1 MDLAKQHLDVGLFT
15 NSLEP
20 MLEFWQQQVGLAFEE
35 VLATGGGSQQHR
47 HAFGG
52 GVLKINH
59 VRDRLADAPPSGYR
73 ELLLARDGISEPR
86 EMTDPDGN
94 RITLVPPGY
103 EGVTSSAVVIAVS
116 SLASARAYYGGTLG
130 WEERLEATF
139 ACGQTVLFL
148 HEDAT
153 IEPHADAMRAAG
165 YRYLTV
171 QVRDCDAEYN
181 AILGRGGTSGM
192 APRTMGAV
200 ARFGFVRDP
209 DGNWLEISQRA
220 SLTGPLPSN

>member
-1 MDLAKQHLDVGLFT
+1 MELAKNHLDVGLFT

-20 MLEFWQQQVGLAFEE
+20 MLEFWQQQVGLPFEE

-59 VRDRLADAPPSGYR
+59 VRDPLPEAPPSGYR
-73 ELLLARDGISEPR
+73 ELLLAREGIVEPR

-94 RITLVPPGY
+94 RMKLVPPGF
-103 EGVTSSAVVIAVS
+103 EGVTSTGVVVAVS
-116 SLASARAYYGGTLG
+116 SLANARAYYGRALG
-130 WEERLEATF
+130 WEQRSEATF
-139 ACGQTVLFL
+139 ACGETVLFL
-148 HEDAT
+148 RHDAT
-153 IEPHADAMRAAG
+153 ITTQADSMRAPG

-181 AILGRGGTSGM
+181 TILQRGGSSGVP
-192 APRTMGAV
+192 PRTMGAV

-209 DGNWLEISQRA
+209 DGNWLEVSQRA
-220 SLTGPLPSN
+220 SLTGPLPPN

>member
-1 MDLAKQHLDVGLFT
+1 MELAKNHLDVGLFT

-20 MLEFWQQQVGLAFEE
+20 MLEFWQQQVGLPFEE
-35 VLATGGGSQQHR
+35 TLATGGGSQQHR

-59 VRDRLADAPPSGYR
+59 VRDPLPEVPSSGYR
-73 ELLLARDGISEPR
+73 ELLLARDGVSEPR

-103 EGVTSSAVVIAVS
+103 EGVASSAVVIAVS
-116 SLASARAYYGGTLG
+116 SLASARAYYGRALG
-130 WEERLEATF
+130 WEERSEATF
-139 ACGQTVLFL
+139 ACGETALFL
-148 HEDAT
+148 REEAT
-153 IEPHADAMRAAG
+153 IEPRGDAMRAAG

-171 QVRDCDAEYN
+171 QVRDCDAEYK
-181 AILGRGGTSGM
+181 AILERGGTSGM

-220 SLTGPLPSN
+220 SLTGPLPPN